1 MRVTHRSRNVPK
13 IATSARSPFQHGR
26 QQSIEAGNL
35 ELTAQLAHSWQ
46 VDGSFPGSFAG
57 FPVVFTCFSGGRGLV
72 NDQLQEL
79 LEFSL

>member
-13 IATSARSPFQHGR
+13 IAASARSPFQHGR

-46 VDGSFPGSFAG
+46 VDGSLPRQLCWLSSG
-57 FPVVFTCFSGGRGLV
+57 FHLFFRRERPS
-72 NDQLQEL
+72 E
-79 LEFSL
+79 